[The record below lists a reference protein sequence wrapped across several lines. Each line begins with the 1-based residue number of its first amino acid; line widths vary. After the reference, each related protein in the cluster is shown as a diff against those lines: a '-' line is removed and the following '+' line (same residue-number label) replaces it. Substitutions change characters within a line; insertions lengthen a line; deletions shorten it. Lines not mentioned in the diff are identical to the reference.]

1 MNNHPSSARFWTG
14 ALAVGVVLGTFAAIL
29 LVGAAATPDWRLW

>member
-1 MNNHPSSARFWTG
+1 MTEWLLT
-14 ALAVGVVLGTFAAIL
+14 ALVVAATLAAVL

>member
-1 MNNHPSSARFWTG
+1 MIRSSLAEWLLMALIVAAT
-14 ALAVGVVLGTFAAIL
+14 LAVVL

>member
-1 MNNHPSSARFWTG
+1 MIRSSLAEWLLMALIVAAT
-14 ALAVGVVLGTFAAIL
+14 LAVIL

>member
-1 MNNHPSSARFWTG
+1 MTPARFWTQM
-14 ALAVGVVLGTFAAIL
+14 AAAGLVCVATTLLVL

>member
-1 MNNHPSSARFWTG
+1 MIRSSLAEWLLA
-14 ALAVGVVLGTFAAIL
+14 ALIVAATLAAIL

>member
-1 MNNHPSSARFWTG
+1 MIRSSLAEWLLM
-14 ALAVGVVLGTFAAIL
+14 ALVVAATLAMIL

>member
-1 MNNHPSSARFWTG
+1 MSPARFWTQTLAAG
-14 ALAVGVVLGTFAAIL
+14 LIVAATLAVIL

>member
-1 MNNHPSSARFWTG
+1 MIRSSLAEWLLM
-14 ALAVGVVLGTFAAIL
+14 ALVVAATLAAVL

>member
-1 MNNHPSSARFWTG
+1 MSPARFWTQMAAAVLVSVAT
-14 ALAVGVVLGTFAAIL
+14 ALLVL

>member
-1 MNNHPSSARFWTG
+1 MNRSRLAEWLLT
-14 ALAVGVVLGTFAAIL
+14 ALIVAATLAAVL

>member
-1 MNNHPSSARFWTG
+1 MSRSSLAEWLLMALIVAAT
-14 ALAVGVVLGTFAAIL
+14 LAVVL

>member
-1 MNNHPSSARFWTG
+1 MTEWLLTVLVVAAT
-14 ALAVGVVLGTFAAIL
+14 LAVVL

>member
-1 MNNHPSSARFWTG
+1 MTARFWTG
-14 ALAVGVVLGTFAAIL
+14 ALVVGVCLATFAAIL

>member
-1 MNNHPSSARFWTG
+1 MIRSSLAEWLLT
-14 ALAVGVVLGTFAAIL
+14 ALIVAATLAVVL

>member
-1 MNNHPSSARFWTG
+1 MSPARFWIQM
-14 ALAVGVVLGTFAAIL
+14 LAAGLIVAATLAAVL

>member
-1 MNNHPSSARFWTG
+1 MIRSSLAEWLLMALIVAVT
-14 ALAVGVVLGTFAAIL
+14 LAVVL